1 MIGINANIF
10 INMSGNKLIILEI
23 KFDFILVCYRKEKY
37 MIKELD
43 KIEIEEVM
51 NIWLKTNIS
60 AHNFISRNYWIKN
73 YNIVKDKYIPVSKTF
88 VYKEDNIIKG
98 FISIIDNSFIGA
110 LFVLEDYQGQG
121 IGKKLVN
128 HCKNLYLSLE
138 LAVYSENISSVKF
151 YKHCDFII
159 KKEQTNEDSGFME
172 YIMSWVK
179 TE

>member
-10 INMSGNKLIILEI
+10 INMSGSKLI
-23 KFDFILVCYRKEKY
+23 ILVCYRKEKY
-37 MIKELD
+37 MIKELE

-60 AHNFISRNYWIKN
+60 AHNFISRNYWVKN

-128 HCKNLYLSLE
+128 HCKDLYSSLE
-138 LAVYSENISSVKF
+138 LAVYSENIPSVEF